1 MRLETLVADTEKIG
15 KEIMLQRK
23 AIEKRVFTLIEF
35 VETVIIQYFSILFG
49 TLTKPQETIQKIQFS
64 EKISPLLFFIINVV
78 IAALIEGATDSNSLL
93 EVLLKSVV
101 LTKEPKWDDKL
112 WSILG
117 LFLGS
122 FLLVLI
128 IRAVSYMVTGRKV
141 VVNMATKSLCYAS
154 FTFVPIVI
162 AKFVLSVA
170 FFAGFYEIY
179 GSLKHN
185 PILSALIAVALA
197 LSFYIWWSI
206 ILLSWLKSY
215 LHDSSKLIRV
225 LVFSLIA
232 FFLLKG
238 FAYNFDS
245 LEKIQTISKLTGSD
259 RYVTKSLEKS
269 PPDYTSAAAAR
280 MLISDTEELSPYRRY
295 CEKIKAITY
304 FANGIPIFDFDNA
317 LIALKQSKYELLDKY
332 FSDTISKANK
342 SALSISQQRQLG
354 FMNKLLGDAKK
365 EKSKE
370 GFNASK
376 YETSIAFM
384 KFPFYDT
391 SNKYLRLLP

>member
-1 MRLETLVADTEKIG
+1 
-15 KEIMLQRK
+15 MLQKK
-23 AIEKRVFTLIEF
+23 AIEKRVFNFIEF
-35 VETVIIQYFSILFG
+35 VETVVIQYFSILFG
-49 TLTKPQETIQKIQFS
+49 TLTKPQETIRKIQFS
-64 EKISPLLFFIINVV
+64 ENISPLLFFTINVV
-78 IAALIEGATDSNSLL
+78 VAALIEDATDSNSLL
-93 EVLLKSVV
+93 DVLLKSVV

-122 FLLVLI
+122 FLLVFI
-128 IRAVSYMVTGRKV
+128 IRAVSHIVTGSKVVISMVT
-141 VVNMATKSLCYAS
+141 KSICYAS

-162 AKFVLSVA
+162 AKFVISVA

-179 GSLKHN
+179 GSVKQN
-185 PILSALIAVALA
+185 PIFSALIAVALA
-197 LSFYIWWSI
+197 LSFYIWWSK

-215 LHDSSKLIRV
+215 LPDSLRLIRV
-225 LVFSLIA
+225 VTFSLIV
-232 FFLLKG
+232 FFILKG

-245 LEKIQTISKLTGSD
+245 LKQIQTISKLTGSD

-269 PPDYTSAAAAR
+269 PPDYASAAAAR

-304 FANGIPIFDFDNA
+304 FANSIPIFDCNNA
-317 LIALKQSKYELLDKY
+317 LIALEQSKYELLEKY
-332 FSDTISKANK
+332 FSDVIHKANK
-342 SALSISQQRQLG
+342 STLTISQQRQLE
-354 FMNKLLGDAKK
+354 FINKLLSDAKK
-365 EKSKE
+365 EKTKE

-376 YETSIAFM
+376 YETRIAFM

-391 SNKYLRLLP
+391 SNKYLRFLP